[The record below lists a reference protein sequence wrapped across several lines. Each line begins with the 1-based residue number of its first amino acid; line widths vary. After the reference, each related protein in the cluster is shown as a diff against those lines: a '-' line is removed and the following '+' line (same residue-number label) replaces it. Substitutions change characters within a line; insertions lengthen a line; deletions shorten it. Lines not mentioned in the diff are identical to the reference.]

1 MLRLTIL
8 KKNDRNK
15 NMMIEEGIKDIYDEE
30 SKEEVIKS
38 IKKIKK

>member
-1 MLRLTIL
+1 MLRLKIL

-30 SKEEVIKS
+30 SKEEVIKL